1 MRRSIA
7 TTGDPVDSTDPT
19 LRIVVLVLLVVDG
32 IVSAVVGAF
41 LLPFYVG
48 SVPVPISALA
58 SGLLNAALVWAAL
71 VWTESKRQAAL
82 PLIAWLVTVGVL
94 TIGGPGGDIVFG
106 GPGLMAYSVLIF
118 LLFGATPSALVL
130 RRVD

>member
-7 TTGDPVDSTDPT
+7 TKGDPVDSTDPT
-19 LRIVVLVLLVVDG
+19 LRIVVLALLVVDG

-48 SVPVPISALA
+48 SVPVPISALV

-71 VWTESKRQAAL
+71 AWTESKRQAAL

-118 LLFGATPSALVL
+118 LLFGATPPALVL